1 MRKYKPRLWGGA
13 AQGSPADAFLSVLE
27 QELLSSKDAPCSG
40 SNPMHTQLFIA
51 LHAGVLLRH
60 LQIMGW
66 RACGFRGKGILK
78 NHQGLPV
85 SQGSFGK
92 PCLLCSCLQA
102 LRKPGSALLHALPS
116 EMICEHPGVPSSTRA
131 ASLHSHHVSTGT
143 DLLHLPPPACSSS
156 VRQCG
161 CNGSALVPC
170 IPPAPFVS
178 AARGI
183 GAKCIN

>member
-1 MRKYKPRLWGGA
+1 MPFCLSWSRSCSPRRMLLAQA
-13 AQGSPADAFLSVLE
+13 AIRCTRSFS
-27 QELLSSKDAPCSG
+27 LLCMP
-40 SNPMHTQLFIA
+40 
-51 LHAGVLLRH
+51 GVLLRH

-66 RACGFRGKGILK
+66 RVCGFRGKGILK